1 MRKSKFTEMNIYI
14 YLNNELDRELI
25 DKIKKLKTERKL
37 NSLVIRLLREYIDK
51 EDQLS
56 LF

>member
-14 YLNNELDRELI
+14 YLNNELDKVLK
-25 DKIKKLKTERKL
+25 DKINKLKTERKL